1 MVKIEQSI
9 TGCSV
14 VKDEVKVAP
23 LLMDRHEVLQGRT
36 YKVKTPLSE
45 SALYIT
51 INHCEIEGVMRPFEI
66 FINSKD
72 MKHFQWVVALTRL
85 ISAMFRHGGEVSFLI
100 DELRS
105 VLDPNG
111 GAFHKGKY
119 IPSLVS
125 VIGDVIEQELTSL
138 GLYQRDESLKE
149 AAIAMVKEKT
159 AAQRLKDMGAKDH
172 GLAHVL
178 PMSVSL
184 CDEVMNE
191 ESDGYPVQAT
201 VCQKCMQRAVVIMD
215 SCSVCLN
222 CSESKCG

>member
-1 MVKIEQSI
+1 MSVPIKIEQPI
-9 TGCSV
+9 VGYSV
-14 VKDEVKVAP
+14 VKAEAAKAEP
-23 LLMDRHEVLQGRT
+23 ALIGRQEVLSGRT

-51 INHCEIEGVMRPFEI
+51 INHCEMNGAMRPFEI

-85 ISAMFRHGGEVSFLI
+85 ISAVFRHGGEVSFLI
-100 DELRS
+100 EELRS

-138 GLYQRDESLKE
+138 GLFKRDESLKE
-149 AAIAMVKEKT
+149 AAMAMVKEK
-159 AAQRLKDMGAKDH
+159 QVK
-172 GLAHVL
+172 
-178 PMSVSL
+178 
-184 CDEVMNE
+184 NE
-191 ESDGYPVQAT
+191 SKLQQ
-201 VCQKCMQRAVVIMD
+201 CQKCLEYSLVLMD
-215 SCSVCLN
+215 GCLTCVSCGD
-222 CSESKCG
+222 SKCN

>member
-1 MVKIEQSI
+1 MSVPIKIDQPI
-9 TGCSV
+9 VGYSV
-14 VKDEVKVAP
+14 VKKEEAKASP
-23 LLMDRHEVLQGRT
+23 ALIGRQEVLPGRT

-45 SALYIT
+45 SALYVT
-51 INHCEIEGVMRPFEI
+51 INHCEIDGVMRPFEI
-66 FINSKD
+66 FINCKD

-85 ISAMFRHGGEVSFLI
+85 ISAVFRHGGEVAFLI
-100 DELRS
+100 EELRS

-138 GLYQRDESLKE
+138 GLFKRDESLKE
-149 AAIAMVKEKT
+149 AAVAMVKEKIEKT
-159 AAQRLKDMGAKDH
+159 KKIEHED
-172 GLAHVL
+172 
-178 PMSVSL
+178 
-184 CDEVMNE
+184 
-191 ESDGYPVQAT
+191 DGYPVQAT
-201 VCQKCMQRAVVIMD
+201 VCQKCMQRSVVIMD

>member
-1 MVKIEQSI
+1 MVKIDKKI
-9 TGCSV
+9 VGYSV
-14 VKDEVKVAP
+14 VKDEVSVNEPKPV
-23 LLMDRHEVLQGRT
+23 LIERSEVLPGRT

-51 INHCEIEGVMRPFEI
+51 INHCELNGVIRPFEI

-85 ISAMFRHGGEVSFLI
+85 ISAVFRHGGEVSFLI

-138 GLYQRDESLKE
+138 GLYQRDDSLKE
-149 AAIAMVKEKT
+149 AAVAMVKEKT
-159 AAQRLKDMGAKDH
+159 LAQRLKDMGAKDH
-172 GLAHVL
+172 GLAQHL
-178 PMSVSL
+178 PLSVSL
-184 CDEVMNE
+184 SDEVMDDIRPNKKLCDKCNE
-191 ESDGYPVQAT
+191 Y
-201 VCQKCMQRAVVIMD
+201 AVVMD
-215 SCSVCLN
+215 GGCETCHNCGFSRCS
-222 CSESKCG
+222 